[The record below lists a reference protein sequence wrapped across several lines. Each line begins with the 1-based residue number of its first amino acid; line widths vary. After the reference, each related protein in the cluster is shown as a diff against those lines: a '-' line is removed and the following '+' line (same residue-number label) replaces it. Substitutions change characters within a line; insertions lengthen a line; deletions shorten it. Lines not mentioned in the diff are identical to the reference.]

1 MNPKIISQTAEYYP
15 KQDGETCTL
24 TIVLVEGTIG
34 DYAAYIGQGDPVWVA
49 RFGQKLLFG
58 DACRYF
64 HLTQELYRD

>member
-1 MNPKIISQTAEYYP
+1 MNPKIISQTTEHYP
-15 KQDGETCTL
+15 TQNGETCTL
-24 TIVLVEGTIG
+24 TFVLVEGNIG

-64 HLTQELYRD
+64 HLAQELYRD